1 MSYSGDDMGLRE
13 RPVREVVERDRA
25 VLVRLAGELDV
36 YNAGIVR
43 EALVGAAGRT
53 PERLVVDLSDVSFV
67 DSTLLGVLVET
78 RAQVE
83 NRRAFLL
90 AAPGME
96 VRRALEVSG
105 LHRHFEVHDTVD
117 SALGA
122 KL

>member
-1 MSYSGDDMGLRE
+1 MAFSGDDMGLRE
-13 RPVREVVERDRA
+13 RPVREVVELDRG

-36 YNAGIVR
+36 YNAGVVR
-43 EALVGAAGRT
+43 EALIDAAVRG
-53 PERLVVDLSDVSFV
+53 PERLVVDLSGVSFV

-78 RAQVE
+78 RTHVE

-96 VRRALEVSG
+96 VRRALDVSG
-105 LHRHFEVHDTVD
+105 LARHFEVHESVD
-117 SALGA
+117 SALEA